1 MAKYAFSHTV
11 ANYGAVLTRC
21 RVVHRRSQHESMG
34 NAKICRRC
42 GRRNYSGRGGVAV
55 ATRLHV
61 SLAREKDLEQNALCP
76 MRGSEY
82 NFPFPVTLD
91 VSV

>member
-1 MAKYAFSHTV
+1 MRATELLRA
-11 ANYGAVLTRC
+11 RW
-21 RVVHRRSQHESMG
+21 
-34 NAKICRRC
+34 
-42 GRRNYSGRGGVAV
+42 RGGATV
-55 ATRLHV
+55 ATRLHI
-61 SLAREKDLEQNALCP
+61 SLAREKDLQQNALCP